1 MNTHTERTADEGHID
16 GKRRKPPRTF
26 LKSCTLDGQVD
37 SEPSEPT
44 GQAEELNPEIG
55 PTGATLD
62 AEPGDLAEAGETTPT
77 YAYEAVACQVS
88 LGLGNDPFTATLLLT
103 GDAED
108 GDEVSVWM
116 RLTPTLITRL
126 TQQLTQVFHAQQ
138 EAMGIIAS
146 DPVTTE
152 EDDDEEDEGD
162 EEEEDEDEREGLLR
176 RASDPLGVRYLR
188 ERPAALKWLAVGIGS
203 LLIISIILRMT
214 VLG

>member
-1 MNTHTERTADEGHID
+1 MSTHTERTDQTHLD

-26 LKSCTLDGQVD
+26 LASRTLANQVD
-37 SEPSEPT
+37 SEPSKSSEPT
-44 GQAEELNPEIG
+44 VPAEELNPEIG
-55 PTGATLD
+55 PGGAALED
-62 AEPGDLAEAGETTPT
+62 QPGDLAEAGDTTPT
-77 YAYEAVACQVS
+77 YAYEAVACEVS
-88 LGLGNDPFTATLLLT
+88 LGVGDDPFTATLLLT
-103 GDAED
+103 GDED

-138 EAMGIIAS
+138 EAMGISAS
-146 DPVTTE
+146 DPATTDDE
-152 EDDDEEDEGD
+152 DEDDDDQDRG
-162 EEEEDEDEREGLLR
+162 EGLLR

-188 ERPAALKWLAVGIGS
+188 ERPAAFKWLAVGIGS

>member
-1 MNTHTERTADEGHID
+1 MSTHTERTDQTHLD

-26 LKSCTLDGQVD
+26 LASCTLDGQID
-37 SEPSEPT
+37 HEPSEPT
-44 GQAEELNPEIG
+44 VPVEELNPEIG
-55 PTGATLD
+55 PEAAVLED
-62 AEPGDLAEAGETTPT
+62 LPGDLAEAGDTTPR

-88 LGLGNDPFTATLLLT
+88 LGAGDDPFTATLLLT
-103 GDAED
+103 GDDED

-138 EAMGIIAS
+138 EAMGMSAS
-146 DPVTTE
+146 DPATDDDQDDDQ
-152 EDDDEEDEGD
+152 DDDEDQDG
-162 EEEEDEDEREGLLR
+162 REGLLR

-203 LLIISIILRMT
+203 LLIISIILRTT